1 MATGGRILHH
11 LKLRLPDPRNTVL
24 FVGYQA
30 VGTKGRRLVD
40 GDEEIKIHGQWIPVK
55 AHISRV
61 TGLSAHADAGELM
74 VWLARRER
82 DPEKVVLV
90 HGEFPAQEAL
100 AERLSEEC
108 GWQPSIPELGDTI
121 QI

>member
-1 MATGGRILHH
+1 MCEHGRILHH

-24 FVGYQA
+24 FTGYQA
-30 VGTKGRRLVD
+30 QGTKGRRLVD

-55 AHISRV
+55 AHVSRV
-61 TGLSAHADAGELM
+61 SGLSAHADAGELM

-100 AERLSEEC
+100 AERLNEEF

-121 QI
+121 EV